1 MMVKQNEMI
10 TRISLKK
17 CMAIRSLTV
26 EKRFEKSKQDG
37 EGTIIQQITATKKY
51 QNTGPGFLD

>member
-10 TRISLKK
+10 TGISLKK
-17 CMAIRSLTV
+17 CMAIRSLTG

-37 EGTIIQQITATKKY
+37 EGTIMQQITSSKKY

>member
-10 TRISLKK
+10 TGISLKK

-26 EKRFEKSKQDG
+26 EKRFEKSRHNG
-37 EGTIIQQITATKKY
+37 EKTIVQQITATKKY
-51 QNTGPGFLD
+51 PRK